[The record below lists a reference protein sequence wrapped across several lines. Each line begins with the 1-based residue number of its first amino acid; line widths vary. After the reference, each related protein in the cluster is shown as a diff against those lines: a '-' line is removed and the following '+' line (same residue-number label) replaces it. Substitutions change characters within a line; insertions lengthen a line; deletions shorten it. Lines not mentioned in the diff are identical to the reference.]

1 MKPSATGRILIWRG
15 GSIWIGL
22 AGAPADLH
30 AHHAVQIALPFARG
44 HVQFQVPDGEWANYD
59 AAIVAAGQPHAF
71 DARGQRM
78 ATIFVDP
85 ESRDG
90 RRLQARYRA
99 DGVSALDAQMLR
111 NEITSLADAYER
123 RDSDAILI
131 ELAQAAIAR
140 VSGPAATAKASA
152 DRRVAIALDLIRTR
166 LTESVSLNSLATAV
180 NLSPDRLRHLFAA
193 ETGVGLRPYILW
205 LRLETSL
212 AAYVAGSTLT
222 DAAYAG
228 GFADSAHFSRTFKR
242 MFGISPA
249 SVRPE

>member
-15 GSIWIGL
+15 GSLWIGL
-22 AGAPADLH
+22 AGAPAGLH
-30 AHHAVQIALPFARG
+30 AHHAVQLALPFAHGSVR
-44 HVQFQVPDGEWANYD
+44 FQVPGGEWRSYD
-59 AAIVAAGQPHAF
+59 AAIVAAEQPHAF
-71 DARGQRM
+71 DARGQHM

-90 RRLQARYRA
+90 ARLQARYRPE
-99 DGVSALDAQMLR
+99 GVAALDTQLLSD
-111 NEITSLADAYER
+111 EITSLSEAYER
-123 RDSDAILI
+123 QASDQVLT
-131 ELAQAAIAR
+131 ELTHSVIAC
-140 VSGPAATAKASA
+140 VAGSSA
-152 DRRVAIALDLIRTR
+152 VAGNPTDPRVALAMDLIRAR
-166 LTESVSLNSLATAV
+166 LNESISLTSLASAV
-180 NLSPDRLRHLFAA
+180 KLSPDRLRHLFA
-193 ETGVGLRPYILW
+193 EQTGVGLRPYVLW

-228 GFADSAHFSRTFKR
+228 GFADSAHFSRTFKK

>member
-15 GSIWIGL
+15 SSLWIGL
-22 AGAPADLH
+22 AGAPAGLH
-30 AHHAVQIALPFARG
+30 AHHAVQLALPFAHGSVR
-44 HVQFQVPDGEWANYD
+44 FQVPGGEWRSYD
-59 AAIVAAGQPHAF
+59 AAIVAAEQPHAF

-90 RRLQARYRA
+90 ARLQARYRA
-99 DGVSALDAQMLR
+99 EGVAALDAQLLSK
-111 NEITSLADAYER
+111 EITSLCNAYER
-123 RDSDAILI
+123 QVSDEVLA
-131 ELAQAAIAR
+131 ELTRSVIACVAGSAA
-140 VSGPAATAKASA
+140 VAANPP
-152 DRRVAIALDLIRTR
+152 DPRVALAMDLIRAR
-166 LTESVSLNSLATAV
+166 LNESISLSSLASAV
-180 NLSPDRLRHLFAA
+180 KLSPDRLRHLFA
-193 ETGVGLRPYILW
+193 EQTGVGLRPYVLW

-212 AAYVAGSTLT
+212 GAYVAGSTLT

-228 GFADSAHFSRTFKR
+228 GFADSAHFSRTFKK